1 MKRTL
6 AVTGFTMLGTLLVF
20 CNIQSVKAICVAVT
34 AAFIAL
40 LFCLFFQK
48 TRENKTLPTV
58 FAFMIISLLILLIS
72 NRNYS
77 AVSQAYNGK
86 EISVSGYLTST
97 PYKQNGKNYYI
108 IKTESVNGRNEKIN
122 IRIVSSSPIDFKPT
136 DKITAKVKVF
146 LLGADDETYLN
157 YYKSKALTLGA
168 FPTGEVAVQNSASI
182 RIDRLILLLR
192 EKMKNSIL
200 HLLPNDYGAVITGLV
215 LGDKTNLSEKT
226 KNAFRFCGVSHLF
239 AVSGLHITVWSMLFF
254 RIISKLKMSVK
265 KASAFSVLFCVFFM
279 ALTGF
284 NPPVVRSGFMM
295 IMIYISNLISR
306 EADAFNSIGLSLT
319 VMLMINPYEAVSI
332 SLLLSVLATVG
343 ILTVSAPILSV
354 LTSKLDRIKN
364 SRIKLFIYS
373 VMSIISVSI
382 SVSVFTVPIYIFTFK
397 SISTLQIL
405 SNLLM
410 VSLGTLC
417 MEISGFAAILLVTG
431 LGAVGKPLLILAGI
445 MSKLLTQIAYLLSSY
460 RYSLFPLDTELSLV
474 LIIIFALVG
483 IIMYLIKYKN
493 KKVITI
499 LSAVAIVIFSA
510 ANLTSWFSSY
520 GKLKL
525 SVADVGNGTAVVM
538 SYKGK
543 NIVFSCEGEY
553 FAESA
558 ICDIMNIYGISTVD
572 YLCLPDGFSH
582 YERILDGYNVKEIYA
597 DDVKAFENIR
607 LSSAVNKTDR
617 NVICIDDLTLGI
629 TGSFAQVVFGN
640 TNILILFSDDNHSI
654 NYDCDILIYKNHIP
668 SGVNTEFAVSSCGK
682 KTFGNS
688 DDIYYVSE
696 NGGISLKIENDK
708 TFKYRRVS

>member
-6 AVTGFTMLGTLLVF
+6 AVTGFTMLGTLSVF
-20 CNIQSVKAICVAVT
+20 CNIQSVKAICVAIT

-40 LFCLFFQK
+40 LFCLFFRK
-48 TRENKTLPTV
+48 VRENKTLPTV
-58 FAFMIISLLILLIS
+58 FGFIIVSLLILLIS
-72 NRNYS
+72 NQNYIRI
-77 AVSQAYNGK
+77 SQAYNEK

-108 IKTESVNGRNEKIN
+108 IKTESVNGRNQKIN

-136 DKITAKVKVF
+136 DKINAKVKVF
-146 LLGADDETYLN
+146 LLGADDEMYLN

-168 FPTGEVAVQNSASI
+168 FPTGEITVQKSASL

-192 EKMKNSIL
+192 EKMKNSIMQF
-200 HLLPNDYGAVITGLV
+200 LPNDYGAVITGLV
-215 LGDKTNLSEKT
+215 LGDKTTLSEKT

-254 RIISKLKMSVK
+254 RIISKLKMSAN
-265 KASAFSVLFCVFFM
+265 KASAVSVLFCVFFM

-284 NPPVVRSGFMM
+284 NPPVIRSGFMM

-319 VMLMINPYEAVSI
+319 VMLMINPYEAISV

-343 ILTVSAPILSV
+343 ILTISAPILSL
-354 LTSKLDRIKN
+354 LTSKLDRIK
-364 SRIKLFIYS
+364 SSKIKLFVYS

-417 MEISGFAAILLVTG
+417 MEISGFAAILLVAG
-431 LGAVGKPLLILAGI
+431 LNAVGKPLLISAGLL
-445 MSKLLTQIAYLLSSY
+445 SKLLTQIAYSLSLF
-460 RYSLFPLDTELSLV
+460 RYSLFPLNTELSAV
-474 LIIIFALVG
+474 LIIIFAFVG
-483 IIMYLIKYKN
+483 ITMYFIKYKN
-493 KKVITI
+493 KKVITV
-499 LSAVAIVIFSA
+499 LSAVAIVLFSA
-510 ANLTSWFSSY
+510 ANLMSWISDY

-558 ICDIMNIYGISTVD
+558 ICDIMNIYGISTID

-582 YERILDGYNVKEIYA
+582 YERILDGYNVKEIYT
-597 DDVKAFENIR
+597 DDLKVFENIQ
-607 LSSAVNKTDR
+607 LSSAVNKIDR
-617 NVICIDDLTLGI
+617 NIIYIDGLTLGI
-629 TGSFAQVVFGN
+629 TNSFAQVIFGN
-640 TNILILFSDDNHSI
+640 TNILILFSDDNPSLY
-654 NYDCDILIYKNHIP
+654 YDCDILIYKNHIP
-668 SGVNTEFAVSSCGK
+668 SDVNTKYAISSCGENSS
-682 KTFGNS
+682 GNS
-688 DDIYYVSE
+688 DNIYFVSE
-696 NGGISLKIENDK
+696 NGSIYLTIKNDK